1 MKMSGLVYRV
11 GRSVSARLRTAPA
24 VRSCSVRMFSDD
36 TKTTDR
42 WVIGDVDDKAT
53 DIFKLVKDD
62 LEKDQVNQEPE
73 VIVAGI
79 GEEQET
85 FVIPPMENDLDPLE
99 ANPSDITSADL
110 NDDDDAEADTLQ
122 EKVYDNWDVDEG
134 DLILPEM
141 LNWMLPDAQRKPL
154 RAPKKKL
161 WTEFVKADTDP
172 VELALNTELLR
183 LFISP
188 NGRMLPRRFT
198 GLRAKQQRQLATA
211 IKNSRQLGL
220 LPFTS
225 RYPLPSPE
233 QMKMMTA
240 QAVAQY
246 DNFDFDSAD
255 HDDKEDEFDAM
266 FVED

>member
-1 MKMSGLVYRV
+1 
-11 GRSVSARLRTAPA
+11 
-24 VRSCSVRMFSDD
+24 
-36 TKTTDR
+36 
-42 WVIGDVDDKAT
+42 
-53 DIFKLVKDD
+53 
-62 LEKDQVNQEPE
+62 
-73 VIVAGI
+73 
-79 GEEQET
+79 
-85 FVIPPMENDLDPLE
+85 MENDLDPLE

-110 NDDDDAEADTLQ
+110 NDDDDDEADTLQ

-172 VELALNTELLR
+172 VELALNTDLLR

-233 QMKMMTA
+233 QMKVMTA